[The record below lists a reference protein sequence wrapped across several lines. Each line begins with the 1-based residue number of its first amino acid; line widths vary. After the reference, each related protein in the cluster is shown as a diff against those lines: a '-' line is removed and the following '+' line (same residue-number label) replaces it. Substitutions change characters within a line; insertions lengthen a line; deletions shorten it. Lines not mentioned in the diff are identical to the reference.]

1 MYTKYLEIL
10 QNNDINNFYH
20 FTNLSNLE
28 SILKHGIMNVLDM
41 KQNNIPFICSDPN
54 RHDEQLN
61 CISLSLSTSNKT
73 MLYNKKNHSNSEW
86 IVLELNAEEIIKNHF
101 NNMYFCKYN
110 ASSPSVISILKNN
123 KDFLKSPTALKN
135 MINNSKELSYQAEI
149 LLEGNIDIRNITC
162 IYAEDLQTKLII
174 EQLLLSANIDSINVI
189 IKKEMF

>member
-41 KQNNIPFICSDPN
+41 KQNNITFICSDPN

-73 MLYNKKNHSNSEW
+73 MLYNKKIE
-86 IVLELNAEEIIKNHF
+86 
-101 NNMYFCKYN
+101 
-110 ASSPSVISILKNN
+110 PS
-123 KDFLKSPTALKN
+123 A
-135 MINNSKELSYQAEI
+135 
-149 LLEGNIDIRNITC
+149 
-162 IYAEDLQTKLII
+162 
-174 EQLLLSANIDSINVI
+174 
-189 IKKEMF
+189 